1 MTPKEFNALNTNDR
15 AFAIEGYL
23 DGFEAAVQVAE
34 SVYVRIGDATLDAA
48 FIRARDSIVEV
59 LRHNAQLMRNSYV

>member
-23 DGFEAAVQVAE
+23 DGFEAAID
-34 SVYVRIGDATLDAA
+34 SVSSMYIRIGDATLDAA
-48 FIRARDSIVEV
+48 FIRARDSIVDM
-59 LRHNAQLMRNSYV
+59 LKHNAELMRESML